1 MNNAID
7 SGLSKVKIPR
17 VYQHLLFWAVVYFIV
32 ASLYSVQTSFW
43 ISLRNNLFFM
53 PVQIAYYYAIAY
65 WIIPRYLFVKQY
77 LKFTLLLIVLVIVSL
92 FLTRAVAILF
102 VNPYLVRVMNI
113 IDPGYI
119 KATQQPFLVNLLDMQ
134 SMVNALKGVNLIIGF
149 VLAIKLFK
157 MWYERKQAAL
167 EAELSA
173 LKAQVHPHFLF
184 NTLNNLYALSL
195 NHSPKSPQLILGLS
209 DILRYMLY
217 ECNANEVLL
226 EKEIFMM
233 QQYVK
238 LEKLRYEDRIDINFT
253 ITGDLKNKLIA
264 PLLILPFIE
273 NAFKHGTSEK
283 TGQVWINIDVSIT
296 DNHFKLK
303 VANNNPERE
312 PDEDQLAGRGHI
324 GLKNVMKRLDLLY
337 PATSKLKIMDEDETF
352 LIVLDMDLNMVKQLS
367 KQKQIHENARID
379 S

>member
-17 VYQHLLFWAVVYFIV
+17 VYQHLLFWAVVYLIV

-77 LKFTLLLIVLVIVSL
+77 LKFTLLLILLVIVSL

-195 NHSPKSPQLILGLS
+195 NQSPKSPQLILGLS

-296 DNHFKLK
+296 GNHFKLK
-303 VANNNPERE
+303 VANNNPERQ

-337 PATSKLKIMDEDETF
+337 PATSKLKIMNEDETF

>member
-1 MNNAID
+1 MNNRID
-7 SGLSKVKIPR
+7 IRLQNISIPR
-17 VYQHLLFWAVVYFIV
+17 VYQHLLFWVAVYFLV
-32 ASLYSVQTSFW
+32 ASMYSVQTSFV
-43 ISLRNNLFFM
+43 ISLRNNLIFM

-65 WIIPRYLFVKQY
+65 WVIPRYLFVKRY
-77 LKFTLLLIVLVIVSL
+77 FVFTLLLLLLVVISTLATRSVG
-92 FLTRAVAILF
+92 LTF
-102 VNPYLVRVMNI
+102 VNPYLIRVIPI
-113 IDPGYI
+113 IDHNYI
-119 KATQQPFLVNLLDMQ
+119 KYNQLPFSAKLFDIESLVN
-134 SMVNALKGVNLIIGF
+134 AFKGVNLIIGF

-195 NHSPKSPQLILGLS
+195 DRSPKSPQLILGLS

-217 ECNANEVLL
+217 ECNADEVLL

-253 ITGDLKNKLIA
+253 ITGNLKNKLIA
-264 PLLILPFIE
+264 PLIILPFIE

-283 TGQVWINIDVSIT
+283 TGQVWINIGINVT
-296 DNHFKLK
+296 GNHFKLK
-303 VANNNPERE
+303 VANNNPERQ
-312 PDEDQLAGRGHI
+312 PDDDETSGRGHI

-337 PATSKLKIMDEDETF
+337 PATSKLKIMNEDETF
-352 LIVLDMDLNMVKQLS
+352 LIILDMDLNIIKQPAKQL
-367 KQKQIHENARID
+367 INV
-379 S
+379 

>member
-1 MNNAID
+1 
-7 SGLSKVKIPR
+7 
-17 VYQHLLFWAVVYFIV
+17 
-32 ASLYSVQTSFW
+32 
-43 ISLRNNLFFM
+43 M
-53 PVQIAYYYAIAY
+53 PIQVAYYYTIAY
-65 WIIPRYLFVKQY
+65 WVIPRYLFVKRY
-77 LKFTLLLIVLVIVSL
+77 FAFTILLLLLIVISTLASRSVGLI
-92 FLTRAVAILF
+92 F
-102 VNPYLVRVMNI
+102 VRPYLIRVLPI
-113 IDPGYI
+113 TDQSYI
-119 KATQQPFLVNLLDMQ
+119 NYSQLPFFVKLFDIENLVN
-134 SMVNALKGVNLIIGF
+134 AFKGVNLIIGF

-195 NHSPKSPQLILGLS
+195 DQSPKSPQLILGLS

-217 ECNANEVLL
+217 ECNADEVLL
-226 EKEIFMM
+226 EKEVFMM

-253 ITGDLKNKLIA
+253 ITGNLKNMLIA
-264 PLLILPFIE
+264 PLIILPFIE

-283 TGQVWINIDVSIT
+283 TGQVWINIDINIK

-303 VANNNPERE
+303 VANNNPERR
-312 PDEDQLAGRGHI
+312 PDHDEISGRGHI

-337 PATSKLKIMDEDETF
+337 PATSKLRIRNEDEAF
-352 LIVLDMDLNMVKQLS
+352 LIILDMDLNVIKQPEKQLV
-367 KQKQIHENARID
+367 NA
-379 S
+379 

>member
-1 MNNAID
+1 MNNRLDIR
-7 SGLSKVKIPR
+7 LQNIKIPR
-17 VYQHLLFWAVVYFIV
+17 VYQHLLFWAVVYILV
-32 ASLYSVQTSFW
+32 AALYSVQTNFW
-43 ISLRNNLFFM
+43 VSLHNNLYFM

-65 WIIPRYLFVKQY
+65 WIIPKYLFIKQY
-77 LKFTLLLIVLVIVSL
+77 LKFTLLLLLLVVVSL
-92 FLTRAVAILF
+92 LLTRSVAIIF
-102 VNPYLVRVMNI
+102 VNPHIVRALNIVDPDYLKFSR
-113 IDPGYI
+113 
-119 KATQQPFLVNLLDMQ
+119 QPFLVQLFDKQ

-195 NHSPKSPQLILGLS
+195 DGSPKSPQLILGLS

-217 ECNANEVLL
+217 ECNANEVQL
-226 EKEIFMM
+226 EREIFMM

-238 LEKLRYEDRIDINFT
+238 LEKVRYEDRIDINFT
-253 ITGDLKNKLIA
+253 IKGDLTDKLIA

-283 TGQVWINIDVSIT
+283 TGQVWINIDVGVT

-312 PDEDQLAGRGHI
+312 PDNNHAVPGHI
-324 GLKNVMKRLDLLY
+324 GLKNVMKRLELLY
-337 PATSKLKIMDEDETF
+337 PATSKLKIMDEDDTF
-352 LIVLDMDLNMVKQLS
+352 LIVLDMDLNVMKQPQT
-367 KQKQIHENARID
+367 KIVTA
-379 S
+379 

>member
-1 MNNAID
+1 MNNRLDIR
-7 SGLSKVKIPR
+7 LQNIKIPR
-17 VYQHLLFWAVVYFIV
+17 VYQHLLFWAVVYILV
-32 ASLYSVQTSFW
+32 AVLYSVQTNFW
-43 ISLRNNLFFM
+43 VSLHNNLYFM
-53 PVQIAYYYAIAY
+53 PVQIVYYYAIAY
-65 WIIPRYLFVKQY
+65 WVIPKYLFVKQY
-77 LKFTLLLIVLVIVSL
+77 LKFGLLLLLLVIVSL
-92 FLTRAVAILF
+92 LLTRAVAILF
-102 VNPYLVRVMNI
+102 VNPHIV
-113 IDPGYI
+113 
-119 KATQQPFLVNLLDMQ
+119 KALNVDNPEILKFNSQPFLVQLADKQ

-195 NHSPKSPQLILGLS
+195 DGSPKSPQLILGLS

-217 ECNANEVLL
+217 ECNADEVHL
-226 EKEIFMM
+226 EREIFMM

-238 LEKLRYEDRIDINFT
+238 LEKVRYEDRIDINFT
-253 ITGDLKNKLIA
+253 IKGDLTNKLIA

-283 TGQVWINIDVSIT
+283 TGQVWINIDINVT
-296 DNHFKLK
+296 GNHFKLK

-312 PDEDQLAGRGHI
+312 PDSDQTVPGHI
-324 GLKNVMKRLDLLY
+324 GLKNVMKRLELLY
-337 PATSKLKIMDEDETF
+337 PATSKLKIMNEDDTF
-352 LIVLDMDLNMVKQLS
+352 LIVLDMDLNVIKQPETKLVT
-367 KQKQIHENARID
+367 A
-379 S
+379 

>member
-1 MNNAID
+1 MNNRID
-7 SGLSKVKIPR
+7 IRLQNIRVPR
-17 VYQHLLFWAVVYFIV
+17 IYQHLLFWLAVYFLV
-32 ASLYSVQTSFW
+32 ASMYSVQTNFVV
-43 ISLRNNLFFM
+43 SLRNNLFFM

-65 WIIPRYLFVKQY
+65 WVIPRYLFVNRY
-77 LKFTLLLIVLVIVSL
+77 FVFTLLLILLVIISTL
-92 FLTRAVAILF
+92 ATRAVGLTF
-102 VNPYLVRVMNI
+102 VNPYLIRVMPI
-113 IDPGYI
+113 TDQGYI
-119 KATQQPFLVNLLDMQ
+119 AYNHRPFFVKLFDMESLVN
-134 SMVNALKGVNLIIGF
+134 AFKGVNLIIGF

-195 NHSPKSPQLILGLS
+195 DRSLKSPQLILGLS

-217 ECNANEVLL
+217 ECNADTVPLEREV
-226 EKEIFMM
+226 FMM

-253 ITGDLKNKLIA
+253 ITGDLKHKLIA

-283 TGQVWINIDVSIT
+283 TGQVWINIDMNVT
-296 DNHFKLK
+296 GNHFKLK
-303 VANNNPERE
+303 VANNNPERQ
-312 PDEDQLAGRGHI
+312 PDDDKLAGRGHI
-324 GLKNVMKRLDLLY
+324 GLKNVIKRLDLLY
-337 PATSKLKIMDEDETF
+337 PATSKLKIMNEDETF
-352 LIVLDMDLNMVKQLS
+352 LIVLDMDLMVERPLKQL
-367 KQKQIHENARID
+367 ENA
-379 S
+379 